1 MDRLIG
7 IFLIVVAAASF
18 ATSPIFARIAYDAG
32 ANPNTFLFIRFAIAA
47 TIITLV
53 MVFKGFQWPRGQLLV
68 SLVLIGG
75 VCFAGLNLSFYTALT
90 LAPVNLVIV
99 IAYMYPA
106 LVTLFSAL
114 FLKKPIT
121 KQQLSAL
128 FLTLV
133 GVVVTTGL
141 DWGGQSLGIVLAITT
156 AVIYSVYFTFG
167 SLSIRKAGPV
177 PASAVI
183 FISVTIVYG
192 VIVTIQ
198 GFKLPTALS
207 GWTAIIL
214 CALFST
220 VFGIVCLYEGLKRID
235 PANTA
240 MISTIEVIVAAA
252 LAILILGE
260 TMSLPKILGACL
272 IISAVVILGKS
283 EYKTVTKQL
292 PL

>member
-47 TIITLV
+47 TVITLI

-106 LVTLFSAL
+106 LVTLLSAL
-114 FLKKPIT
+114 FLKQPIT
-121 KQQLSAL
+121 NQKIAALS
-128 FLTLV
+128 LTLV
-133 GVVVTTGL
+133 GILVTTGL
-141 DWGGQSLGIVLAITT
+141 DWGGQTLGIVLAITT
-156 AVIYSVYFTFG
+156 AVIYSAYFTFG

-220 VFGIVCLYEGLKRID
+220 VFGIVCLYEGLKRVD

-240 MISTIEVIVAAA
+240 IVSTFEVVVAAA

-260 TMSLPKILGACL
+260 TMSLSKIIGACMIIIAVTILGR
-272 IISAVVILGKS
+272 G
-283 EYKTVTKQL
+283 EYKTARVRI
-292 PL
+292 

>member
-47 TIITLV
+47 TVITLI
-53 MVFKGFQWPRGQLLV
+53 MVFKGLQWPRGRLLV

-90 LAPVNLVIV
+90 LAPVSLVIV

-106 LVTLFSAL
+106 LVTLLSAL
-114 FLKKPIT
+114 FLKQPIT
-121 KQQLSAL
+121 NQKIAAL

-141 DWGGQSLGIVLAITT
+141 DWGGQYLGIVLAITT
-156 AVIYSVYFTFG
+156 AVIYSAYFTFG

-177 PASAVI
+177 PSSAVI
-183 FISVTIVYG
+183 FISTTIIYG
-192 VIVTIQ
+192 VLVTIQ
-198 GFKLPTALS
+198 GLELPTALS
-207 GWTAIIL
+207 GWVAIAL

-220 VFGIVCLYEGLKRID
+220 IFGIICLFAGLKRIG

-240 MISTIEVIVAAA
+240 MISTLEVIVAAA

-260 TMSLPKILGACL
+260 TMSLPKILGACM

-283 EYKTVTKQL
+283 EYRTAQVRT
-292 PL
+292 

>member
-292 PL
+292 TL

>member
-1 MDRLIG
+1 MIG
-7 IFLIVVAAASF
+7 IVLIIVAAASF
-18 ATSPIFARIAYDAG
+18 ATSPIFARIAYNAG

-47 TIITLV
+47 TVLALI
-53 MVFKGFQWPRGQLLV
+53 MVFRDFQWPRGRLLT
-68 SLVLIGG
+68 SLILIGG

-106 LVTLFSAL
+106 LVTLLSAL
-114 FLKKPIT
+114 FLKQPIT
-121 KQQLSAL
+121 NQKIAAL

-133 GVVVTTGL
+133 GVMVTTGL
-141 DWGGQSLGIVLAITT
+141 DWGGQYFGIFLAIST
-156 AVIYSVYFTFG
+156 AVFYSAYFTFG

-177 PASAVI
+177 PSSTVI
-183 FISVTIVYG
+183 FISVAVVYG
-192 VIVTIQ
+192 VLMIIQ

-240 MISTIEVIVAAA
+240 MISTLEVVVATA
-252 LAILILGE
+252 LAVLILGE
-260 TMSLPKILGACL
+260 TMSLSKIIGACM
-272 IISAVVILGKS
+272 IISAVIILGKS
-283 EYKTVTKQL
+283 EYKTAQA
-292 PL
+292 PFQ

>member
-7 IFLIVVAAASF
+7 IFLIVIAAASF

-32 ANPNTFLFIRFAIAA
+32 ANPNTFLFIRFVIASTVLA
-47 TIITLV
+47 LIMI
-53 MVFKGFQWPRGQLLV
+53 FKGLQWPRGRLLV

-106 LVTLFSAL
+106 LVTLLSAL
-114 FLKKPIT
+114 FLKQPIT
-121 KQQLSAL
+121 KQQFAAL

-133 GVVVTTGL
+133 GVAVTTGL
-141 DWGGQSLGIVLAITT
+141 DWGGRYLGIVLAITT
-156 AVIYSVYFTFG
+156 AVFYSAYFTFG
-167 SLSIRKAGPV
+167 SISIRKAGPV
-177 PASAVI
+177 PSSAVI

-192 VIVTIQ
+192 VLVTIQ
-198 GFKLPTALS
+198 GFNLPTALS

-220 VFGIVCLYEGLKRID
+220 VFGIVCLYEGLKRVD

-240 MISTIEVIVAAA
+240 MISTLEVVVAAA

-260 TMSLPKILGACL
+260 TMSLSKIIGAGMIIFAVIILGR
-272 IISAVVILGKS
+272 G
-283 EYKTVTKQL
+283 EYKTAQGRIQ
-292 PL
+292 

>member
-7 IFLIVVAAASF
+7 IFQIVVAATSF
-18 ATSPIFARIAYDAG
+18 ATSPILARIAYDAG

-47 TIITLV
+47 TVITLI
-53 MVFKGFQWPRGQLLV
+53 MVFKGLQWPRGRLLV

-75 VCFAGLNLSFYTALT
+75 LCFAGLNFSFYTALT

-106 LVTLFSAL
+106 FVTLLSSL
-114 FLKKPIT
+114 FLKQPIT
-121 KQQLSAL
+121 NQKAVAL

-133 GVVVTTGL
+133 GVIVTTGL
-141 DWGGQSLGIVLAITT
+141 DWGGQNLGIVLAITT

-177 PASAVI
+177 PSSAVI
-183 FISVTIVYG
+183 FISTTLVYG
-192 VIVTIQ
+192 VLVAIQ
-198 GFKLPTALS
+198 GLELPTALS
-207 GWTAIIL
+207 GWVAIVF

-220 VFGIVCLYEGLKRID
+220 VFGVVCLFAGLKRID
-235 PANTA
+235 STNTA
-240 MISTIEVIVAAA
+240 IISTLEIIVAAT

-260 TMSLPKILGACL
+260 TISLLKILGACM
-272 IISAVVILGKS
+272 IISAVFILGKS
-283 EYKTVTKQL
+283 EYKTAQVRT
-292 PL
+292 

>member
-32 ANPNTFLFIRFAIAA
+32 ANPNTFLFIRFVIAA
-47 TIITLV
+47 TVLTLI
-53 MVFKGFQWPRGQLLV
+53 MVFKGLQWPRGRLLV

-90 LAPVNLVIV
+90 LAPVSLVIV

-106 LVTLFSAL
+106 LVTLLSAL
-114 FLKKPIT
+114 FLKQPIT
-121 KQQLSAL
+121 NQKIAAL

-141 DWGGQSLGIVLAITT
+141 DWGGQYLGIVLAIAT
-156 AVIYSVYFTFG
+156 AVIYSAYFTFG
-167 SLSIRKAGPV
+167 SLSIREAGPV
-177 PASAVI
+177 PSSAVI
-183 FISVTIVYG
+183 FISTTIVYG
-192 VIVTIQ
+192 VLVTIQ

-220 VFGIVCLYEGLKRID
+220 VFGIVCLFTGLKRID

-240 MISTIEVIVAAA
+240 MISTLEVIVAAA

-260 TMSLPKILGACL
+260 TMSLSKILGACM
-272 IISAVVILGKS
+272 IIFAVIILGKS
-283 EYKTVTKQL
+283 EYKTAQGWIQ
-292 PL
+292 

>member
-7 IFLIVVAAASF
+7 IFLIVIAAASF

-47 TIITLV
+47 TVITLI
-53 MVFKGFQWPRGQLLV
+53 MVFKGLQWPRGRLLV

-75 VCFAGLNLSFYTALT
+75 FCFAGLNLSFYTVLT

-106 LVTLFSAL
+106 LVTLLSAL
-114 FLKKPIT
+114 FLKQPIT
-121 KQQLSAL
+121 KQQFAAL
-128 FLTLV
+128 FLTLG

-141 DWGGQSLGIVLAITT
+141 DWGGQYLGIVLAITT
-156 AVIYSVYFTFG
+156 AVIYSAYFTFG
-167 SLSIRKAGPV
+167 SISIRKAGPV
-177 PASAVI
+177 PSSAVI

-192 VIVTIQ
+192 VLVTIQ
-198 GFKLPTALS
+198 GFNLPTALS
-207 GWTAIIL
+207 GWAAIIL

-220 VFGIVCLYEGLKRID
+220 VFGIVCLYEGLKRVD

-240 MISTIEVIVAAA
+240 MISTLEVVVAAA

-260 TMSLPKILGACL
+260 TMSLSKIIGACMIIFAVIILGR
-272 IISAVVILGKS
+272 G
-283 EYKTVTKQL
+283 EYKTAQGWIQ
-292 PL
+292 

>member
-7 IFLIVVAAASF
+7 IFLIVVAASSF

-47 TIITLV
+47 TVLTLI
-53 MVFKGFQWPRGQLLV
+53 MVFNGLQWPLGRLLV

-106 LVTLFSAL
+106 LVTLLSAL
-114 FLKKPIT
+114 FLKQPIT
-121 KQQLSAL
+121 NQKIAAL

-141 DWGGQSLGIVLAITT
+141 DWGGQYLGIVLAITT

-177 PASAVI
+177 PSSAVI
-183 FISVTIVYG
+183 FISTTIVYG
-192 VIVTIQ
+192 VLVTIQ
-198 GFKLPTALS
+198 GLELPTALS
-207 GWTAIIL
+207 GWVAIAL

-220 VFGIVCLYEGLKRID
+220 VFGIVCLFAGLKRID

-240 MISTIEVIVAAA
+240 MISTLEVIVASA

-260 TMSLPKILGACL
+260 TMSLSKILGTCM
-272 IISAVVILGKS
+272 IIFAIIILGKS
-283 EYKTVTKQL
+283 EYKTAQVRIQ
-292 PL
+292 

>member
-192 VIVTIQ
+192 VIVAIR

>member
-18 ATSPIFARIAYDAG
+18 ATSPILARIAYDAG
-32 ANPNTFLFIRFAIAA
+32 ANPNTFLFIRFVIAA
-47 TIITLV
+47 TVLTLI
-53 MVFKGFQWPRGQLLV
+53 MVFKGLQWPRGRLLV
-68 SLVLIGG
+68 SLVLIG
-75 VCFAGLNLSFYTALT
+75 VFCFAGLNLSFYTALT

-99 IAYMYPA
+99 ITYMYPA
-106 LVTLFSAL
+106 LVTLLSAL
-114 FLKKPIT
+114 FLKQPIT
-121 KQQLSAL
+121 NQKIAAL

-141 DWGGQSLGIVLAITT
+141 DWGGQYLGIVLAIAT
-156 AVIYSVYFTFG
+156 AVIYSAYFTFG

-177 PASAVI
+177 PSSVVI
-183 FISVTIVYG
+183 FISTTIVYG
-192 VIVTIQ
+192 VLVTIQ
-198 GFKLPTALS
+198 GFKLPTTLS

-220 VFGIVCLYEGLKRID
+220 AFGIVCLYEGLKRVD

-240 MISTIEVIVAAA
+240 IICTLEVVVAAA

-260 TMSLPKILGACL
+260 TMSLSKILGACM
-272 IISAVVILGKS
+272 IIFAVIILGKS
-283 EYKTVTKQL
+283 EYKTAQGWIQ
-292 PL
+292 

>member
-18 ATSPIFARIAYDAG
+18 ATSPIFARIAYGAG

-47 TIITLV
+47 TVLTFV
-53 MVFKGFQWPRGQLLV
+53 MVFKGLQWPRGRLLI

-106 LVTLFSAL
+106 LVTLLSAL
-114 FLKKPIT
+114 FLKQPIT
-121 KQQLSAL
+121 KQQYAAL

-141 DWGGQSLGIVLAITT
+141 DWGGQHLGIVLAITT
-156 AVIYSVYFTFG
+156 AVIYSAYFTFG

-183 FISVTIVYG
+183 FISVTIVYSIL
-192 VIVTIQ
+192 VAIQ
-198 GFKLPTALS
+198 GFRSPTAVS
-207 GWTAIIL
+207 GWAAIIL

-220 VFGIVCLYEGLKRID
+220 VFGIICLYEGLKRVD

-240 MISTIEVIVAAA
+240 IVSTFEVVVAAI

-260 TMSLPKILGACL
+260 TMSMSKIIGACMIIIAVTILGR
-272 IISAVVILGKS
+272 G
-283 EYKTVTKQL
+283 EYKTARGWVQ
-292 PL
+292 

>member
-7 IFLIVVAAASF
+7 IFLIVIAAASF

-47 TIITLV
+47 TVITLI
-53 MVFKGFQWPRGQLLV
+53 MVFKGLQWPRGRLLV

-75 VCFAGLNLSFYTALT
+75 FCFAGLNLSFYTALT

-106 LVTLFSAL
+106 LVTLLSAL
-114 FLKKPIT
+114 FLKQPIT
-121 KQQLSAL
+121 KQQFAAL
-128 FLTLV
+128 FLTLG

-141 DWGGQSLGIVLAITT
+141 DWGGQYLGIVLAITT
-156 AVIYSVYFTFG
+156 AVIYSAYFTFG
-167 SLSIRKAGPV
+167 SISIRKAGPV
-177 PASAVI
+177 PSSAVI

-192 VIVTIQ
+192 VLVTIQ
-198 GFKLPTALS
+198 GFNLPTALS
-207 GWTAIIL
+207 GWAAIIL

-220 VFGIVCLYEGLKRID
+220 VFGIVCLYEGLKRVD

-240 MISTIEVIVAAA
+240 MISTLEVVVAAA

-260 TMSLPKILGACL
+260 TMSLSKIIGACMIIFAVIILGR
-272 IISAVVILGKS
+272 G
-283 EYKTVTKQL
+283 EYKTAQGWIQ
-292 PL
+292 

>member
-47 TIITLV
+47 TVLTLI
-53 MVFKGFQWPRGQLLV
+53 MVFKGLQWPRGRLLV

-75 VCFAGLNLSFYTALT
+75 VCYAGLNLSFYTALT
-90 LAPVNLVIV
+90 LAPVSLVIV

-106 LVTLFSAL
+106 LVTLLSAL
-114 FLKKPIT
+114 FLKEPIT
-121 KQQLSAL
+121 NQKIAAL

-141 DWGGQSLGIVLAITT
+141 DWGGQYLGIVLAITT
-156 AVIYSVYFTFG
+156 AVIYSAYFTFG

-177 PASAVI
+177 PSSAVI
-183 FISVTIVYG
+183 FISTTIVYG
-192 VIVTIQ
+192 VLVTIQ
-198 GFKLPTALS
+198 GLELPTALS
-207 GWTAIIL
+207 GWVAIAL

-220 VFGIVCLYEGLKRID
+220 IFGIICLFAGLKRIG

-240 MISTIEVIVAAA
+240 MISTLEVIVAAA

-260 TMSLPKILGACL
+260 TMSLPKILGACM

-283 EYKTVTKQL
+283 EYRTAQVRT
-292 PL
+292 

>member
-47 TIITLV
+47 TVITLI
-53 MVFKGFQWPRGQLLV
+53 MVFKGLRWPRGRLLV

-106 LVTLFSAL
+106 IVTLLSAL
-114 FLKKPIT
+114 FLKQPIT
-121 KQQLSAL
+121 NPKIAAL
-128 FLTLV
+128 FLTLA

-141 DWGGQSLGIVLAITT
+141 NWGGQSLGIVLAITT
-156 AVIYSVYFTFG
+156 AVIYSAYFTFG
-167 SLSIRKAGPV
+167 SLSIRKAGPI

-192 VIVTIQ
+192 VLVTIQ
-198 GFKLPTALS
+198 GFKLPTVLS

-220 VFGIVCLYEGLKRID
+220 IFGIICLFAGLKRID

-240 MISTIEVIVAAA
+240 MISTLEVIVAAA

-260 TMSLPKILGACL
+260 TMSLSKIVGACL

-283 EYKTVTKQL
+283 EYKTAQVRT
-292 PL
+292 

>member
-1 MDRLIG
+1 MGRLIG
-7 IFLIVVAAASF
+7 IVLIIVAAASF
-18 ATSPIFARIAYDAG
+18 ATSPIFARIAYNAG

-47 TIITLV
+47 TVLALI
-53 MVFKGFQWPRGQLLV
+53 MVFRDFQWPRGRLLT
-68 SLVLIGG
+68 SLILIGG

-106 LVTLFSAL
+106 LVTLLSAL
-114 FLKKPIT
+114 FLKQPIT
-121 KQQLSAL
+121 NQKIAAL

-133 GVVVTTGL
+133 GVMVTTGL
-141 DWGGQSLGIVLAITT
+141 DWGGQYFGIFLAIST
-156 AVIYSVYFTFG
+156 AVFYSAYFTFG

-177 PASAVI
+177 PSSTVI
-183 FISVTIVYG
+183 FISVAVVYG
-192 VIVTIQ
+192 VLMIIQ

-240 MISTIEVIVAAA
+240 MISTLEVVVATA
-252 LAILILGE
+252 LAVLILGE
-260 TMSLPKILGACL
+260 TMSLSKIIGACM
-272 IISAVVILGKS
+272 IISAVIILGKS
-283 EYKTVTKQL
+283 EYKTAQA
-292 PL
+292 PFQ

>member
-7 IFLIVVAAASF
+7 IFLIVVASSSF

-47 TIITLV
+47 TVLTLI
-53 MVFKGFQWPRGQLLV
+53 MVFNGLQWPLGRLLV

-106 LVTLFSAL
+106 LVTLLSAL
-114 FLKKPIT
+114 FLKQPIT
-121 KQQLSAL
+121 NQKIAAL

-141 DWGGQSLGIVLAITT
+141 DWGGQYLGIVLAITT

-177 PASAVI
+177 PSSAVI
-183 FISVTIVYG
+183 FISTTIVYG
-192 VIVTIQ
+192 VLVTIQ
-198 GFKLPTALS
+198 GLELPTALS
-207 GWTAIIL
+207 GWVAIAL

-220 VFGIVCLYEGLKRID
+220 VFGIVCLFAGLKRID

-240 MISTIEVIVAAA
+240 MISTLEVIVASA

-260 TMSLPKILGACL
+260 TMSLSKILGTCM
-272 IISAVVILGKS
+272 IIFAIIILGKS
-283 EYKTVTKQL
+283 EYKTAQVRIQ
-292 PL
+292 

>member
-1 MDRLIG
+1 MIG
-7 IFLIVVAAASF
+7 IFLIIVAAASF

-47 TIITLV
+47 TVLTLI
-53 MVFKGFQWPRGQLLV
+53 MVFKDFQWPRGRLLA
-68 SLVLIGG
+68 SLILIGG

-99 IAYMYPA
+99 IVYMYPA
-106 LVTLFSAL
+106 LVTLLSAL
-114 FLKKPIT
+114 FLKQPIT
-121 KQQLSAL
+121 NQKIAAL

-141 DWGGQSLGIVLAITT
+141 DWGGQYLGIVLAITT
-156 AVIYSVYFTFG
+156 AAIYSAYFTFG

-177 PASAVI
+177 PSSAVI
-183 FISVTIVYG
+183 FISVTVVYG
-192 VIVTIQ
+192 VLMTIQ

-240 MISTIEVIVAAA
+240 MISTLEVVVATA
-252 LAILILGE
+252 LAVLILGE
-260 TMSLPKILGACL
+260 TMSLSKIIGTCM
-272 IISAVVILGKS
+272 IISAVIILGKS
-283 EYKTVTKQL
+283 EYKTAQARIQ
-292 PL
+292 

>member
-7 IFLIVVAAASF
+7 IFLIVVASSSF

-47 TIITLV
+47 TVLTLI
-53 MVFKGFQWPRGQLLV
+53 MVFNGLQWPLGRLLV

-106 LVTLFSAL
+106 LVTLLSAL
-114 FLKKPIT
+114 FLKQPIT
-121 KQQLSAL
+121 NQKIAAL

-156 AVIYSVYFTFG
+156 AVIYSAYFTFG

-177 PASAVI
+177 PSSAVI
-183 FISVTIVYG
+183 FISTTIVYG
-192 VIVTIQ
+192 VLVTIQ
-198 GFKLPTALS
+198 GLELPTALS
-207 GWTAIIL
+207 GWVAIAL

-220 VFGIVCLYEGLKRID
+220 VFGIVCLFAGLKRID

-240 MISTIEVIVAAA
+240 MISTLEVIVASA

-260 TMSLPKILGACL
+260 TMSLSKILGTCM
-272 IISAVVILGKS
+272 IIFAIIILGKS
-283 EYKTVTKQL
+283 EYKTAQVRIQ
-292 PL
+292 

>member
-7 IFLIVVAAASF
+7 IFLIVVSAASF

-32 ANPNTFLFIRFAIAA
+32 ANPNTFLFIRFVIAS
-47 TIITLV
+47 TVLTLI
-53 MVFKGFQWPRGQLLV
+53 MIFKGLQWPRGRLLV

-106 LVTLFSAL
+106 LVTLLSAL
-114 FLKKPIT
+114 FLKQPIT
-121 KQQLSAL
+121 KQQFAAL
-128 FLTLV
+128 FLTLM
-133 GVVVTTGL
+133 GVAVTTGL
-141 DWGGQSLGIVLAITT
+141 DWGGQYLGIVLAITT
-156 AVIYSVYFTFG
+156 AVFYSAYFTFG
-167 SLSIRKAGPV
+167 SISIRKAGPV
-177 PASAVI
+177 PSSVVI
-183 FISVTIVYG
+183 FISVTIIYG

-235 PANTA
+235 PVNTA
-240 MISTIEVIVAAA
+240 MISTLEVVITTA

-260 TMSLPKILGACL
+260 IMSLSKIIGASM
-272 IISAVVILGKS
+272 IIFAVIILGKS
-283 EYKTVTKQL
+283 EYKTAQGWIQ
-292 PL
+292 

>member
-7 IFLIVVAAASF
+7 IFQIVVAATSF

-47 TIITLV
+47 TVITLI
-53 MVFKGFQWPRGQLLV
+53 MVFKGFQWPRGRLLV

-75 VCFAGLNLSFYTALT
+75 LCFAGLNLSFYTALT

-106 LVTLFSAL
+106 LVTLLSSL
-114 FLKKPIT
+114 FLKQPIT
-121 KQQLSAL
+121 NQKVVAL

-141 DWGGQSLGIVLAITT
+141 DWGGQHLGIVLAITT

-177 PASAVI
+177 PSSAII
-183 FISVTIVYG
+183 FISTTLVYG
-192 VIVTIQ
+192 VLVAIQ
-198 GFKLPTALS
+198 GLELPTALS
-207 GWTAIIL
+207 GWVAIVV

-220 VFGIVCLYEGLKRID
+220 VFGVVCLFAGLKRID
-235 PANTA
+235 STNTA
-240 MISTIEVIVAAA
+240 MISTLEIIVAAT

-260 TMSLPKILGACL
+260 TMSLLKILGACM
-272 IISAVVILGKS
+272 IISAVFILGKS
-283 EYKTVTKQL
+283 EYKTAQVRT
-292 PL
+292 

>member
-7 IFLIVVAAASF
+7 IALIVVAATSF

-47 TIITLV
+47 TIMTLV

-106 LVTLFSAL
+106 IVTLLSAL
-114 FLKKPIT
+114 FLKQPIT
-121 KQQLSAL
+121 KQQFAAL
-128 FLTLV
+128 FLTLA

-156 AVIYSVYFTFG
+156 AVIYSAYFTFG

-183 FISVTIVYG
+183 FISVTIIYG

-240 MISTIEVIVAAA
+240 MISTLEVIVAAA

-260 TMSLPKILGACL
+260 TMSLLKILGACL

-283 EYKTVTKQL
+283 EYKTVQVRT
-292 PL
+292 

>member
-7 IFLIVVAAASF
+7 IFLIVIAAASF

-47 TIITLV
+47 TVITLI
-53 MVFKGFQWPRGQLLV
+53 MVFKGLQWPRGRLLV

-75 VCFAGLNLSFYTALT
+75 FCFAGLNLSFYTALT

-106 LVTLFSAL
+106 LVTLLSAL
-114 FLKKPIT
+114 FLKQPIT
-121 KQQLSAL
+121 KQQFAAL
-128 FLTLV
+128 FLTLG

-141 DWGGQSLGIVLAITT
+141 DWGGQYLGIVLAITT
-156 AVIYSVYFTFG
+156 AVIYSAYFTFG
-167 SLSIRKAGPV
+167 SISIREAGPV
-177 PASAVI
+177 PSSAVI

-192 VIVTIQ
+192 VLVTIQ
-198 GFKLPTALS
+198 GFNLPTALS
-207 GWTAIIL
+207 GWAAIIL

-220 VFGIVCLYEGLKRID
+220 VFGIVCLYEGLKRVD

-240 MISTIEVIVAAA
+240 MISTLEVVVAAA

-260 TMSLPKILGACL
+260 TMSLSKIIGACMIIFAVIILGR
-272 IISAVVILGKS
+272 G
-283 EYKTVTKQL
+283 EYKTAQGWIQ
-292 PL
+292 

>member
-32 ANPNTFLFIRFAIAA
+32 VNPNTFLFIRFAIAA
-47 TIITLV
+47 TVLTLI
-53 MVFKGFQWPRGQLLV
+53 MVLKGLQWPRGRLLV

-90 LAPVNLVIV
+90 LAPISLVIV

-106 LVTLFSAL
+106 LVTLLSAL
-114 FLKKPIT
+114 FLKQPIT
-121 KQQLSAL
+121 NQQFVAL

-133 GVVVTTGL
+133 GILVTTGL
-141 DWGGQSLGIVLAITT
+141 DWGGQYLGIVLAITT
-156 AVIYSVYFTFG
+156 AVIYSAYFTFG

-177 PASAVI
+177 SSSAVI
-183 FISVTIVYG
+183 FISTTIVYG
-192 VIVTIQ
+192 VLVTIQ
-198 GFKLPTALS
+198 GLELPTALS
-207 GWTAIIL
+207 GWVAIAL
-214 CALFST
+214 GALFST
-220 VFGIVCLYEGLKRID
+220 VFGIVCLFNGLKRID

-240 MISTIEVIVAAA
+240 MISTFEVIVAAA

-260 TMSLPKILGACL
+260 TMSLPKIVGACL
-272 IISAVVILGKS
+272 IISAVIILGKS
-283 EYKTVTKQL
+283 EYKTVQVRT
-292 PL
+292 

>member
-7 IFLIVVAAASF
+7 ISLIVVAAVSF

-47 TIITLV
+47 TVLTLI
-53 MVFKGFQWPRGQLLV
+53 MVFKGLQWPRGRLLV

-75 VCFAGLNLSFYTALT
+75 ICFAALNLSFYTALT

-106 LVTLFSAL
+106 LVTLLSAL
-114 FLKKPIT
+114 FLKQPIT
-121 KQQLSAL
+121 NQKIAAL
-128 FLTLV
+128 FLTLA

-141 DWGGQSLGIVLAITT
+141 DWGGQYLGIVLAITT
-156 AVIYSVYFTFG
+156 AVIYSAYFTFG

-177 PASAVI
+177 PSSAVI

-192 VIVTIQ
+192 VLVTIQ

-220 VFGIVCLYEGLKRID
+220 VFGIICLYEGLKRID

-240 MISTIEVIVAAA
+240 MISTLEVIVAAA

-260 TMSLPKILGACL
+260 TMSLSKILGACM
-272 IISAVVILGKS
+272 IIFAVIILGKS
-283 EYKTVTKQL
+283 EYKTAQVRIQ
-292 PL
+292 

>member
-68 SLVLIGG
+68 SLVLIGR

-133 GVVVTTGL
+133 GVVVTTRL

>member
-1 MDRLIG
+1 MIG
-7 IFLIVVAAASF
+7 IFLTVVAAASF

-47 TIITLV
+47 TVLTLI
-53 MVFKGFQWPRGQLLV
+53 MVLKGLQWPRGRLLV

-90 LAPVNLVIV
+90 LAPISLVIV

-106 LVTLFSAL
+106 LVTLLSAL
-114 FLKKPIT
+114 FLKQPIT
-121 KQQLSAL
+121 NQKIAAL

-141 DWGGQSLGIVLAITT
+141 DWGGQYLGIVLAVST
-156 AVIYSVYFTFG
+156 AVIYSAYFTFG

-177 PASAVI
+177 SSSAVI
-183 FISVTIVYG
+183 FISTTIVYG
-192 VIVTIQ
+192 VLVTIQ
-198 GFKLPTALS
+198 GLELPTALS
-207 GWTAIIL
+207 GWVAIAL

-220 VFGIVCLYEGLKRID
+220 VFGIVCLFNGLKRID

-240 MISTIEVIVAAA
+240 MISTLEVIVASA

-260 TMSLPKILGACL
+260 TMSLSKILGACM
-272 IISAVVILGKS
+272 IISAVIILGKS
-283 EYKTVTKQL
+283 EYKTARVRIQ
-292 PL
+292 

>member
-7 IFLIVVAAASF
+7 IFQIVVAATSF

-47 TIITLV
+47 TVITLI
-53 MVFKGFQWPRGQLLV
+53 MVFKGLQWPRGRLLV

-75 VCFAGLNLSFYTALT
+75 LCFAGLNFSFYTALT

-106 LVTLFSAL
+106 LVTLLSSL
-114 FLKKPIT
+114 FLKQPIT
-121 KQQLSAL
+121 NQKVVAL

-141 DWGGQSLGIVLAITT
+141 DWGGQHLGIVLAITT

-177 PASAVI
+177 PSSAVI
-183 FISVTIVYG
+183 FISTTLVYG
-192 VIVTIQ
+192 VLVAIQ
-198 GFKLPTALS
+198 GLELPTALS
-207 GWTAIIL
+207 GWVAIVV

-220 VFGIVCLYEGLKRID
+220 VFGVVCLFAGLKRID
-235 PANTA
+235 STNTA
-240 MISTIEVIVAAA
+240 MISTLEIIVAAT

-260 TMSLPKILGACL
+260 TMSLLKILGACM
-272 IISAVVILGKS
+272 IISAVFILGKS
-283 EYKTVTKQL
+283 EYKTAQERT
-292 PL
+292 